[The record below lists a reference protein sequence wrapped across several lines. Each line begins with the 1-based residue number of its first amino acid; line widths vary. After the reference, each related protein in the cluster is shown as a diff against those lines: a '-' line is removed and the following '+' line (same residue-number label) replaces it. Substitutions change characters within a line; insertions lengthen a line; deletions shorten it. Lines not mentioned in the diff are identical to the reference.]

1 MHWFRHENF
10 PSGGEPAPP
19 VPAQQLTPLSV
30 LTSDFIEPR
39 RAVVV
44 VQANLKRGR
53 SQLRPGLTQV
63 KQLQPVRCQTCD
75 PGMRAQDS
83 SESGLCRETD
93 DDRSGAGPSAQ
104 TKSQPGPVMTRMW
117 SKFPATAGPGRRRAG
132 EERWEDGKERDRKR
146 MSTKRGK

>member
-63 KQLQPVRCQTCD
+63 KQLQPVRCHRLAT
-75 PGMRAQDS
+75 RACGRKIRPSQAFAGKRTTIAAAQGPLHRQNR
-83 SESGLCRETD
+83 GL
-93 DDRSGAGPSAQ
+93 AP
-104 TKSQPGPVMTRMW
+104 
-117 SKFPATAGPGRRRAG
+117 
-132 EERWEDGKERDRKR
+132 
-146 MSTKRGK
+146 

>member
-63 KQLQPVRCQTCD
+63 KQLNLCAVTDLRPGHAGARFVRVRPLQ
-75 PGMRAQDS
+75 GNGRRLQ
-83 SESGLCRETD
+83 
-93 DDRSGAGPSAQ
+93 
-104 TKSQPGPVMTRMW
+104 
-117 SKFPATAGPGRRRAG
+117 RRRALCTDKIAAWPRDDSDVVEVSSHCWARPPAG
-132 EERWEDGKERDRKR
+132 RGGKREGWKGQR
-146 MSTKRGK
+146 